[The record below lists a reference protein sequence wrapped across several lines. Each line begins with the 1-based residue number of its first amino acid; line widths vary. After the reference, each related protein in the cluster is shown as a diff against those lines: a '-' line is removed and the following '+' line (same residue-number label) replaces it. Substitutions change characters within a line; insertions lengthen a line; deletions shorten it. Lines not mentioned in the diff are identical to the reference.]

1 MTVRD
6 TSLEAFQK
14 IKASGKYATQAAAVT
29 GCVDIVGPATRRGL
43 SERTGF
49 ELGAICGAV
58 NKLIKDGVLVDW
70 DLVQCPTTRQRVHL
84 VRLAPGQ
91 GELFS

>member
-14 IKASGKYATQAAAVT
+14 LKASGKYATQGAAVT
-29 GCVDIVGPATRRGL
+29 GCVELVGPATRRGL
-43 SERTGF
+43 AERTGF
-49 ELGAICGAV
+49 ELATICGAV

-70 DLVQCPTTRQRVHL
+70 ELVQDPKTRQRVHL
-84 VRLAPGQ
+84 VQLAPGQ
-91 GELFS
+91 RELFS